1 MRRSA
6 SFIFAEPSP
15 ILRASSMVGSSQN
28 LASPSGWL
36 TWMCLRLSSREKKKN
51 RNSPSRKTVGD
62 KQAPQL
68 ASHHSLASP
77 SEKGKSSCSRSDTF
91 RPRAMRIRLSASFQS
106 YMGGSGIRSAVGAA
120 VGLCSRW
127 EAGSW
132 PQKACGT
139 MGFGDCTMGTW
150 GFYTDPVSPATFFD
164 SLQESW

>member
-28 LASPSGWL
+28 LASPSEWL

-62 KQAPQL
+62 KQAPPL

-91 RPRAMRIRLSASFQS
+91 RPRAMRIRLPASFQRS
-106 YMGGSGIRSAVGAA
+106 SSPSRRKNGILSKPFNRGGCMMLLALRANGRDLNMITLSRMGDINANH
-120 VGLCSRW
+120 LCL
-127 EAGSW
+127 
-132 PQKACGT
+132 P
-139 MGFGDCTMGTW
+139 
-150 GFYTDPVSPATFFD
+150 
-164 SLQESW
+164 